1 MLSSVIHRPL
11 NWDPLLWPHARPQPG
26 KWFSFDHESQ
36 VGYISALDLLYTFWK
51 LQWLGPSLW
60 QKSSWIKPD
69 PAILKNRCFLIVLYR
84 GSPGLFFHPS
94 RGRTTR
100 AGLSLPRW
108 PPPWRMS
115 FLSSFA
121 CLCFLSW
128 VYGTDSPS
136 SAFPQSKEIRVGIF
150 RLFTSDCFCSESSAV

>member
-26 KWFSFDHESQ
+26 KWFSFDHESK
-36 VGYISALDLLYTFWK
+36 VGYISALDLLYAFWK

-69 PAILKNRCFLIVLYR
+69 PAILKPRCFLIVLYR

-100 AGLSLPRW
+100 AGLSLRRW
-108 PPPWRMS
+108 PTMEDVLLELLCMLVFPVLGLRDRQP
-115 FLSSFA
+115 FICLSPVQGNKSMNF
-121 CLCFLSW
+121 
-128 VYGTDSPS
+128 
-136 SAFPQSKEIRVGIF
+136 
-150 RLFTSDCFCSESSAV
+150 

>member
-51 LQWLGPSLW
+51 FQWLGPSLW
-60 QKSSWIKPD
+60 QKNSWIKPD
-69 PAILKNRCFLIVLYR
+69 PAILKTRCFLIVLYR

-108 PPPWRMS
+108 PTMEDVLLELLCMLVFPVLGLWDRQP
-115 FLSSFA
+115 FICLSPVQGNKSRNF
-121 CLCFLSW
+121 
-128 VYGTDSPS
+128 
-136 SAFPQSKEIRVGIF
+136 
-150 RLFTSDCFCSESSAV
+150 